1 MNYKLLILGIFLG
14 MVLTGLI
21 YWVYNY
27 VNTKNDQNSTS
38 STVGA
43 TKNYLLDGAITIPMS
58 RYFKKNSTGNRF
70 CIELWLFIN
79 PDTIVNL
86 KNDENANSLNIFKIG
101 DTKVSLDLYKDT
113 SLKVKINNPTTQYT
127 ITNSFFMQKWQQ
139 VIISVD
145 QYLVDLYLD
154 GKIIHSVVSGDLPQI
169 PTSNDKIVFTSIP
182 EKSDIYVSGI
192 NIKQIAMD
200 PATALSNYKNG
211 KSKVNGSTQVS
222 LALTKNENVSKNFVI
237 F

>member
-21 YWVYNY
+21 YWVYSY
-27 VNTKNDQNSTS
+27 MNTKNDPNNTS

-43 TKNYLLDGAITIPMS
+43 TKNYLLDGPLNIPMS
-58 RYFKKNSTGNRF
+58 RYIKKNSSGNRF

-86 KNDENANSLNIFKIG
+86 GATNNTLNIFKMG
-101 DTKVSLDLYKDT
+101 EKMSLDLKKDT
-113 SLKVKINNPTTQYT
+113 SLTVTININTNKPKTYT
-127 ITNSFFMQKWQQ
+127 ITNSFFIQKWQQ

-154 GKIIHSVVSGDLPQI
+154 GKIILSVSNHPDLPQM
-169 PTSNDKIVFTSIP
+169 PTIKDSIVFT

-192 NIKQIAMD
+192 NVKLSSMD
-200 PATALSNYKNG
+200 LATALSNYKNG

-222 LALTKNENVSKNFVI
+222 LALTKNENVSNNFVI